1 MKTDKLGGIELLL
14 AAASQPQL
22 NRSRTTSEAASIS
35 LEIDP
40 SGMVKQEKG
49 ESSQENVEETVVTH
63 ESEPKKKKRG
73 RPPGLTKAKI
83 EERKKLKEEQIKKG
97 IVNPPKKRGRAKG
110 RPAKKAGAKAPKD
123 TLKLPTLKSDSSD
136 ESSSDTVRAHSK
148 RFSQMLVK

>member
-40 SGMVKQEKG
+40 SAMVKQEKG
-49 ESSQENVEETVVTH
+49 ESSQENVEETVVAH

-83 EERKKLKEEQIKKG
+83 EERKKLKEEQIKKR
-97 IVNPPKKRGRAKG
+97 NR
-110 RPAKKAGAKAPKD
+110 
-123 TLKLPTLKSDSSD
+123 
-136 ESSSDTVRAHSK
+136 ESAEKTW
-148 RFSQMLVK
+148 

>member
-22 NRSRTTSEAASIS
+22 ARSRTTSEAASIS

-40 SGMVKQEKG
+40 SNMVKQERGDNSDVQNK
-49 ESSQENVEETVVTH
+49 EEETASQ

-97 IVNPPKKRGRAKG
+97 IVAPPKKRGRAKG
-110 RPAKKAGAKAPKD
+110 K
-123 TLKLPTLKSDSSD
+123 
-136 ESSSDTVRAHSK
+136 V
-148 RFSQMLVK
+148 